1 MPKRSIDD
9 TNIILEPAETTDVSL
24 TTSMLYAN
32 ILRALFLEAAR
43 IARDSQGV
51 HSPIVVRRLLRGAAR
66 IEAWRS
72 GSPITADRFPPPQIS
87 PPASPDEPSPI
98 SDTDPDM
105 DDSILAF
112 KFMLSCGARGGCVG
126 CNDPYRGCWE
136 QLSREEQQ
144 QYRMQEQ
151 RND

>member
-1 MPKRSIDD
+1 MPKRTIDD
-9 TNIILEPAETTDVSL
+9 TNIILEPAETTNVSL
-24 TTSMLYAN
+24 TTGLLYAD
-32 ILRALFLEAAR
+32 ILRVLFLEAAR
-43 IARDSQGV
+43 IARDSRGV
-51 HSPIVVRRLLRGAAR
+51 HPPIVVRRLLRGAAQ

-72 GSPITADRFPPPQIS
+72 ASPITTDRFPPPQIS
-87 PPASPDEPSPI
+87 PAASPDEPSPI
-98 SDTDPDM
+98 SDTDPDI

-112 KFMLSCGARGGCVG
+112 KVMLSCGGCVG